1 MSITEQLHE
10 LASQWLVIISDPM
23 ILVPLIG
30 GIAVGYMVSISPF
43 ISRIKRESDRL
54 YYVYMANSFSAGAL
68 FVLTQMDEPIDA
80 VLSMLIVVMSSA
92 IILPWFYFNVYKKKK

>member
-1 MSITEQLHE
+1 MSITDQLHE

-30 GIAVGYMVSISPF
+30 GIAVGYIVSISPF
-43 ISRIKRESDRL
+43 VSRIKRESDRL
-54 YYVYMANSFSAGAL
+54 YYVYISNSVSAGLL
-68 FVLTQMDEPIDA
+68 FILTQIDNPIDA

-92 IILPWFYFNVYKKKK
+92 IIIPWAYFNLYKKKK